1 MEKRLKA
8 IARKLWPEIET
19 LSGSDYISGLYNV
32 TGFLY
37 AAPMAMV
44 GLVWLTAVT
53 NLALMRTEWLILSLL
68 LVLLFV
74 F

>member
-19 LSGSDYISGLYNV
+19 LSGSDYVSGLYNV

-37 AAPMAMV
+37 TAPLALV
-44 GLVWLTAVT
+44 GLG
-53 NLALMRTEWLILSLL
+53 WLIAVQPDRANPLRALGW
-68 LVLLFV
+68 
-74 F
+74 